1 MAARNSKSELK
12 CFYKNL
18 IARGKEKM
26 VALTALIRKIIVIA
40 NSRLRDFYAQNMT
53 I

>member
-1 MAARNSKSELK
+1 MSARKSKSELK